1 MQGSL
6 GLKSINDLQASFY
19 KLVNTHLIIQS
30 TSTDK
35 QQQIEFDNTSDYSDI
50 KHFYY
55 SHIHKPLKVIE
66 LRQCYLSRPWIICL
80 VIILLIFNFE
90 SSNNAEIFH

>member
-1 MQGSL
+1 MQGSI

-35 QQQIEFDNTSDYSDI
+35 QQQIEFDNTSGYSDI
-50 KHFYY
+50 KHLLFPY
-55 SHIHKPLKVIE
+55 SQTSERNRTQTMLPVT
-66 LRQCYLSRPWIICL
+66 S
-80 VIILLIFNFE
+80 FNNLF
-90 SSNNAEIFH
+90 SFHPVHF